1 MTDAGSPASLVRS
14 IDARP
19 GDDPPVRLLLHNMA
33 VVISRAP
40 HDPRRRDVAVA
51 GSDGAGRIIADRRI
65 NRAVGALV
73 IAPRRDLA
81 RGGQRS
87 GLVEAGL
94 GPVGRSPA
102 ELVAAGRV
110 WTRDA
115 GHVADALGVRRCRG
129 CREGKAGGDRA
140 GDEKVRFRLHA
151 CLQIEGAAAPAL
163 RDIER
168 LTAEKRDGANRPSRA
183 APDPECD
190 AWSRRGAPR

>member
-1 MTDAGSPASLVRS
+1 MTDAGSPASVVRS

-40 HDPRRRDVAVA
+40 HDPRRRAVAVA

-65 NRAVGALV
+65 NRAAGALV

-115 GHVADALGVRRCRG
+115 GHVADELWAFAGVAAV
-129 CREGKAGGDRA
+129 ERA
-140 GDEKVRFRLHA
+140 RP
-151 CLQIEGAAAPAL
+151 AAIAPA
-163 RDIER
+163 
-168 LTAEKRDGANRPSRA
+168 TNRFDFDFMRASRSRA
-183 APDPECD
+183 RQHRP
-190 AWSRRGAPR
+190 

>member
-1 MTDAGSPASLVRS
+1 MTDAGSPASVVRS

-40 HDPRRRDVAVA
+40 HDPRRRAVAVA
-51 GSDGAGRIIADRRI
+51 GSDGAGRI
-65 NRAVGALV
+65 NRAAGALV

-140 GDEKVRFRLHA
+140 GD
-151 CLQIEGAAAPAL
+151 Q
-163 RDIER
+163 
-168 LTAEKRDGANRPSRA
+168 
-183 APDPECD
+183 
-190 AWSRRGAPR
+190 